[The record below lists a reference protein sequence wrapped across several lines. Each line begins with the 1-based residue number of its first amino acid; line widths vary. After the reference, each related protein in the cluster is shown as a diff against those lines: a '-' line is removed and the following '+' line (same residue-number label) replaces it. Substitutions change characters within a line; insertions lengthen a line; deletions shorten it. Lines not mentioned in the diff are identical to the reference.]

1 MILKLTFPSSLFV
14 FFFKF
19 KISLQFPRNTTRGGR
34 VNRDRYVKQD
44 HAEFILTGL
53 RINPGRT
60 VHTTR
65 HVIPSLGPSV
75 YFFLCCLNCLDLLI
89 VKPQVKG
96 HTRHLQPAYAPP
108 PPTWPGEVC
117 HLPLWDEEGW
127 KILKLFFLITRILDS
142 SLILSLFS
150 ISVTHVLSPHLCS
163 LCCFSAWFLSHS
175 LFFFFA
181 DTSRKWLYSQ
191 PIRRSK
197 CNSFFFFF
205 EPAPGLFT
213 AVCRLSGSVCE
224 YISGIGFSQQ
234 TFTCSHTVFHA
245 SLGGGGAARTAS
257 AVNSPSVVT
266 CVSHCDIKDIQ
277 TTFRARS
284 HDSDRSQGIHLM
296 WWKLCLKGNSTNFTH

>member
-1 MILKLTFPSSLFV
+1 MFSLLISAHCAAFLRDFFLTLS
-14 FFFKF
+14 FFF
-19 KISLQFPRNTTRGGR
+19 SLTL
-34 VNRDRYVKQD
+34 
-44 HAEFILTGL
+44 AE
-53 RINPGRT
+53 NDY
-60 VHTTR
+60 
-65 HVIPSLGPSV
+65 IPNLLGDQ
-75 YFFLCCLNCLDLLI
+75 N
-89 VKPQVKG
+89 
-96 HTRHLQPAYAPP
+96 
-108 PPTWPGEVC
+108 
-117 HLPLWDEEGW
+117 
-127 KILKLFFLITRILDS
+127 
-142 SLILSLFS
+142 
-150 ISVTHVLSPHLCS
+150 VTHS
-163 LCCFSAWFLSHS
+163 
-175 LFFFFA
+175 
-181 DTSRKWLYSQ
+181 
-191 PIRRSK
+191 
-197 CNSFFFFF
+197 FFFF

>member
-108 PPTWPGEVC
+108 PPGRVRCVICRCE
-117 HLPLWDEEGW
+117 
-127 KILKLFFLITRILDS
+127 TRRAGKYWS
-142 SLILSLFS
+142 SSFSLLAS
-150 ISVTHVLSPHLCS
+150 LTAVLS
-163 LCCFSAWFLSHS
+163 
-175 LFFFFA
+175 
-181 DTSRKWLYSQ
+181 
-191 PIRRSK
+191 
-197 CNSFFFFF
+197 
-205 EPAPGLFT
+205 
-213 AVCRLSGSVCE
+213 
-224 YISGIGFSQQ
+224 
-234 TFTCSHTVFHA
+234 
-245 SLGGGGAARTAS
+245 
-257 AVNSPSVVT
+257 
-266 CVSHCDIKDIQ
+266 SHC
-277 TTFRARS
+277 FP
-284 HDSDRSQGIHLM
+284 SQ
-296 WWKLCLKGNSTNFTH
+296 